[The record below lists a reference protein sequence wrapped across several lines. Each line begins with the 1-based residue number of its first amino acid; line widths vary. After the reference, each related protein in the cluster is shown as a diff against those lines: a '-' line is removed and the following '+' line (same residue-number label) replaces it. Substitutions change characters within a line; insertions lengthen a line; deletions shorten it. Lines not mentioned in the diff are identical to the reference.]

1 MNKVTAAILTA
12 AFAAAPFAAAAD
24 FGHEQDLPIDG
35 KPASLAET
43 SARILGNAGKNGPEL
58 VEDITDG
65 LGGKKIPGY
74 KLMVMGRTYSV
85 AAETK
90 PPKEGQNQ
98 WRENTYVHR
107 GMKLFLGIPV
117 VHGKM
122 DIAHARLINVGV
134 IDDNGGSAPHNP
146 DEKIRPIGKQ
156 LLGKESRIENPQLK
170 ITELE
175 LPDMKKGETSGGG
188 VKLEASVTID
198 GKPVR
203 TKINSTFTRFYTA
216 KPTSSAPFK
225 ADARFFA
232 K

>member
-1 MNKVTAAILTA
+1 
-12 AFAAAPFAAAAD
+12 
-24 FGHEQDLPIDG
+24 
-35 KPASLAET
+35 
-43 SARILGNAGKNGPEL
+43 
-58 VEDITDG
+58 
-65 LGGKKIPGY
+65 
-74 KLMVMGRTYSV
+74 MVMGRTYSV

-175 LPDMKKGETSGGG
+175 LPDMKKGEASGGG

-198 GKPVR
+198 GKPVH